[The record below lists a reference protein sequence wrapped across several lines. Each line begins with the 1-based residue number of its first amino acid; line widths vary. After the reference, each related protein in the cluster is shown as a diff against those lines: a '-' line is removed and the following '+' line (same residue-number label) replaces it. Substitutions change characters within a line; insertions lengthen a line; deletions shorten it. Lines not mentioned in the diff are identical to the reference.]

1 MMSMHLVFAVNSI
14 LAAAGQIAAFIIC
27 LFLLILVV
35 LAVAV
40 NLGMA
45 FGLSILRDKA
55 EAVKKLRP
63 YVESIN
69 TETRESVR
77 NNALPEESENPVA
90 RAVAN
95 VPLQMNKID
104 QKVEQTSDRV
114 ANAVIEFR
122 ARAEQAKMI
131 ARVFFLPGSLKQ
143 RALPEKTA
151 EEGLQFQSPGYRA
164 LMEER
169 PEVIPGQPKIS
180 KPPKPQVQEQVVHG
194 RR

>member
-1 MMSMHLVFAVNSI
+1 MLIMATLLVFAVNPI
-14 LAAAGQIAAFIIC
+14 LATAGQIAAVIIC
-27 LFLLILVV
+27 LFLLILVL

-45 FGLSILRDKA
+45 FGFSLLRDKI
-55 EAVKKLRP
+55 EVVKKLRP

-69 TETRESVR
+69 TETKETVR

-90 RAVAN
+90 RVVAN

-122 ARAEQAKMI
+122 ARTEQAKMM
-131 ARVFFLPGSLKQ
+131 ARAFFLPGSLKQ
-143 RALPEKTA
+143 RARPVKVEK
-151 EEGLQFQSPGYRA
+151 EDVQLQSPGYRPLIA
-164 LMEER
+164 DSYTHLTLPTIR
-169 PEVIPGQPKIS
+169 SV
-180 KPPKPQVQEQVVHG
+180 
-194 RR
+194 